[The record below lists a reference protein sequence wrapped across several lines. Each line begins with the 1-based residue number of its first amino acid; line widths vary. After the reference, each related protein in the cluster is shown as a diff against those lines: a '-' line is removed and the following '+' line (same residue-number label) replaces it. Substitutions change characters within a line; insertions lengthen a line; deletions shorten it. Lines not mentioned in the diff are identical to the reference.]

1 MKVNYDI
8 NDCKDDLFLNFFT
21 NYIQTKYLHSILWYH
36 EF

>member
-8 NDCKDDLFLNFFT
+8 NDCKDDLFLNNFS
-21 NYIQTKYLHSILWYH
+21 NDIQSKYLHLILWYH